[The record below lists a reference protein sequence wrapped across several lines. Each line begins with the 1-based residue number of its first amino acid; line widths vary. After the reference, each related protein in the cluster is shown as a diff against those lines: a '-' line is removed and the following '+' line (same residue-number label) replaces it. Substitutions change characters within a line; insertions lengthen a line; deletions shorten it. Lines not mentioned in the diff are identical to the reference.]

1 MTVKIERRLLSMP
14 IRPVR
19 LRQDEPKPEDP
30 AVAVA
35 ADDATPENNLPAGD
49 DPLPEENNPDP
60 EEETIEGAADDS
72 SSGKLEGYAAVF
84 HSDGDPGTEYE
95 LWADPSMRA
104 VERIARGAFRSAIQE
119 GDDVRALLNHNSDA
133 LLGRTMSGTLRIS
146 EDDQGLAYSVDLPD
160 TQLGKDV
167 AELVDR
173 GDISGSSFGF
183 IVEQESWR
191 EEEMEGGMRLA
202 IRTIENVRLLDVGP
216 VTYPA
221 YGGTSVASARSMLA
235 GGGIRAVGDVSE
247 ARMAYKRWKAEQ
259 RNQIPLAAKLA
270 AVRARAI
277 EVS

>member
-1 MTVKIERRLLSMP
+1 MTMKIERRLIAMP
-14 IRPVR
+14 LRPVR
-19 LRQDEPKPEDP
+19 LRQDEPKLDDP
-30 AVAVA
+30 AAAVA
-35 ADDATPENNLPAGD
+35 ADDMPPENALPAGD

-60 EEETIEGAADDS
+60 EEEEIEGAADES
-72 SSGKLEGYAAVF
+72 ANGQLEGYAAVF
-84 HSDGDPGTEYE
+84 HSEGDPGTEYE
-95 LWADPSMRA
+95 LWSDPSMRA
-104 VERIARGAFRSAIQE
+104 VERIARGAFRNAIQE

-167 AELVDR
+167 AELVGR

-191 EEEMEGGMRLA
+191 EDEIEGGMRLA
-202 IRTIENVRLLDVGP
+202 IRTIESVRLLDVGP

-221 YGGTSVASARSMLA
+221 YGGTSVASARSVLA
-235 GGGIRAVGDVSE
+235 GGGVRAVGDVSE
-247 ARMAYKRWKAEQ
+247 ARMSYKRWKTDQ
-259 RNQIPLAAKLA
+259 RNQMPLAAKLA

>member
-1 MTVKIERRLLSMP
+1 MTMKIERRLLSIP

-19 LRQDEPKPEDP
+19 LRADEPTPDDP
-30 AVAVA
+30 AAAAA
-35 ADDATPENNLPAGD
+35 ADDMPPENSIPAGD

-60 EEETIEGAADDS
+60 EEETVEGAADENS
-72 SSGKLEGYAAVF
+72 PGKLEGYAAVF

-95 LWADPSMRA
+95 LWSDPSMRA
-104 VERIARGAFRSAIQE
+104 VERIAPGAFRSALQN

-146 EDDQGLAYSVDLPD
+146 EDEQGLNYSVDLPD
-160 TQLGKDV
+160 TQLGQDV
-167 AELVDR
+167 AELVGR

-191 EEEMEGGMRLA
+191 EEEMDGGMRLA
-202 IRTIENVRLLDVGP
+202 IRTIESVRLLDVGP

-221 YGGTSVASARSMLA
+221 YSGTSVASARSVMV
-235 GGGIRAVGDVSE
+235 GGGIRAIGDVTE
-247 ARMAYKRWKAEQ
+247 ARSSYKRWKADE
-259 RNQIPLAAKLA
+259 RNKLPLEARLA
-270 AVRARAI
+270 AVRARAV

>member
-14 IRPVR
+14 MRPVR
-19 LRQDEPKPEDP
+19 LRQDEPKPDDP
-30 AVAVA
+30 AAMA
-35 ADDATPENNLPAGD
+35 AAEDAPPENALPAGD
-49 DPLPEENNPDP
+49 EPLPDEDNPDP
-60 EEETIEGAADDS
+60 EEEEVEGAADES
-72 SSGKLEGYAAVF
+72 SNGQLEGYAAVF
-84 HSDGDPGTEYE
+84 HAEGDPGTEYE

-104 VERIARGAFRSAIQE
+104 VERIARGAFRNAIQE

-146 EDDQGLAYSVDLPD
+146 EDEQGLAYSVDLPD

-167 AELVDR
+167 SELVDR

-191 EEEMEGGMRLA
+191 EDEIEGGMRLA
-202 IRTIENVRLLDVGP
+202 IRTIESVRLLDVGP

-221 YGGTSVASARSMLA
+221 YGGTSVASARSALA
-235 GGGIRAVGDVSE
+235 GGCVRAVGDVSE
-247 ARMAYKRWKAEQ
+247 ARMSYKRWKAEQ